1 MLERQQRE
9 VLPTSHRFKTARD
22 SPVPVDYSQ
31 RDRDPSKVL
40 DIDEDSNY
48 AVFVSFIEIYNNY
61 IYDLLEELPYD
72 PITGNKPPQSK
83 ILRYASITR

>member
-1 MLERQQRE
+1 M
-9 VLPTSHRFKTARD
+9 TS
-22 SPVPVDYSQ
+22 DYSDRQ
-31 RDRDPSKVL
+31 RDPSKVL

-48 AVFVSFIEIYNNY
+48 AVFVSFVEFYNNY

-83 ILRYASITR
+83 ILRYVPLNFSKLYLQQYL

>member
-9 VLPTSHRFKTARD
+9 ILPTANRFKPARD
-22 SPVPVDYSQ
+22 SPTAGVDYSQ
-31 RDRDPSKVL
+31 RDRDPSRVL

-48 AVFVSFIEIYNNY
+48 GVFVSFIEIYNNY

-83 ILRYASITR
+83 ILR

>member
-1 MLERQQRE
+1 M
-9 VLPTSHRFKTARD
+9 TS
-22 SPVPVDYSQ
+22 DYSDRQ
-31 RDRDPSKVL
+31 RDPSKVL

-48 AVFVSFIEIYNNY
+48 AVFVSFVEFYNNY

-83 ILRYASITR
+83 ILRYVP

>member
-1 MLERQQRE
+1 M
-9 VLPTSHRFKTARD
+9 TS
-22 SPVPVDYSQ
+22 DYSDRQ
-31 RDRDPSKVL
+31 RDPSKVL

-48 AVFVSFIEIYNNY
+48 AVFVSFVEFYNNY

-83 ILRYASITR
+83 ILRYVPFNFSKLYLQQYL